1 VTKKRPLFDWALM
14 LVAVLSVSAATFIFW
29 RDGWHIF
36 RDILLEDAQLFVG
49 ILPKVAAGCLIG
61 ALVRLLIPQDMVARW
76 VGEGSGL
83 RGLLVATLAG
93 ALFPGG
99 PFTIFPLAVSF
110 MMIGADK
117 GTAVAFVTSWLLIGL
132 TRVIIWEM
140 PFFGTDFV
148 LLRVLMSLPFPIIAG
163 FLARLLDRAITA
175 RYAMR
180 V

>member
-1 VTKKRPLFDWALM
+1 VKKKRPLFDWAFM
-14 LVAVLSVSAATFIFW
+14 LVAALSLSAATFVFW
-29 RDGWHIF
+29 RDGWTIF
-36 RDILLEDAQLFVG
+36 RDILFEDIHLFVS

-61 ALVRLLIPQDMVARW
+61 ALVRLLIPQEMVVRW

-83 RGLLVATLAG
+83 KGLLVATCAG

-99 PFTIFPLAVSF
+99 PFTIFPLAVAF
-110 MMIGADK
+110 MLIGADK
-117 GTAVAFVTSWLLIGL
+117 GTAVAFVTSWLLIGI

-148 LLRVLMSLPFPIIAG
+148 LLRVSLSLSFPIIAG
-163 FLARLLDRAITA
+163 WLARSLDKALTA
-175 RYAMR
+175 GQPK